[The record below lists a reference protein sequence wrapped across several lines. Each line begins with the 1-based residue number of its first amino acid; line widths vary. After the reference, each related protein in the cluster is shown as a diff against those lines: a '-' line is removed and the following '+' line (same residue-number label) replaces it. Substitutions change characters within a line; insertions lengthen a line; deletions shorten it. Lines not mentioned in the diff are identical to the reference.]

1 MKKLALL
8 LLGLVSI
15 AASAQDVV
23 SLTTVTTASQDVIR
37 VDRGIPVYGK
47 TTPHPVVV
55 PEDTPVKPVIKQD
68 AAPRK
73 SNTVTEQ
80 NAKTQTNA
88 VKQTAK

>member
-8 LLGLVSI
+8 LLATVAF

-23 SLTTVTTASQDVIR
+23 SLTTITAASQDVVR
-37 VDRGIPVYGK
+37 TERGIPVYGK
-47 TTPHPVVV
+47 TTPHPVIV
-55 PEDTPVKPVIKQD
+55 PEDTPAKPVIKQD